1 MADEYVK
8 PLKIKLEPE
17 IEEKKTQEVESKFK
31 QFATSFGESFKDSL
45 GLKAKDAKQIGAD
58 LAKGLASFIDDFTN
72 AVKNTFKDAW
82 EELENILNF
91 SRLSNAETRD
101 LAFTYGFS
109 GSQAYGFT
117 KAKDIMGIQ
126 SDEDLMYLTGAQS
139 QKFQELMSKYS
150 EKYSELYDSGFFD
163 EYEEYQYEMKEFRE
177 EITMEVVKFFMDNK
191 DTIKEGMRAIM
202 KLTEFVLNALSWL
215 VNFLG
220 GSRSES
226 QIAATTNDIINSYAT
241 SNNKNT
247 NVTIDNTF
255 NNVAKED
262 QSWLANAGNMTYE
275 QVIKALT

>member
-1 MADEYVK
+1 MD
-8 PLKIKLEPE
+8 
-17 IEEKKTQEVESKFK
+17 
-31 QFATSFGESFKDSL
+31 
-45 GLKAKDAKQIGAD
+45 
-58 LAKGLASFIDDFTN
+58 
-72 AVKNTFKDAW
+72 
-82 EELENILNF
+82 
-91 SRLSNAETRD
+91 LSNAETRD

-117 KAKDIMGIQ
+117 KAKDIMGIE

-191 DTIKEGMRAIM
+191 DTIKDGMRAIM

-262 QSWLANAGNMTYE
+262 QSWLANAGSMTYE